1 MIQEVDFHSHTVNSD
16 GTLTATELMELAK
29 KQGIKALALTD
40 HDTTS
45 GLDEALAAGKK
56 LGVELIPGIEISVV
70 YDSGTM
76 HILGHFID
84 HRSMKLQEAIRGL
97 QDDRNDRNPQIIEK
111 LNALGIEIT
120 LKEVERESGGGQAH
134 PNPEVESGQRREVGG
149 QARPNPEG
157 ESGQRR
163 EVGGQARPN
172 PEGESGQ
179 RREVGGQVGRP
190 HFARVLVK
198 KGHVKDFEEAFK
210 KYLGKG
216 APAYVDKRRI
226 SPEEGIRMIREAGGI
241 AVLAHPKTLNAKS
254 SQEFN
259 VVLDHLVA
267 SGLGGIEAYSSCQDE
282 KEAGQFRAAGEER
295 NIFIT
300 GGSDFHG
307 DNKSDVELGNM
318 GRWARLSYG
327 LVKAMRDHLNLK
339 GLS

>member
-120 LKEVERESGGGQAH
+120 LKEVERESGGGQAS
-134 PNPEVESGQRREVGG
+134 PQNT
-149 QARPNPEG
+149 
-157 ESGQRR
+157 
-163 EVGGQARPN
+163 
-172 PEGESGQ
+172 
-179 RREVGGQVGRP
+179 GGQVGRP